1 MTYAAGRFQ
10 VKGVATYATL
20 GELSRELLLQS
31 VKRGE
36 LVLDLGQLEEYDS
49 HFVATLAACQRNKS
63 RHKGAV
69 VIESAPQRLESML
82 GVYGLVDAGIVL
94 R

>member
-1 MTYAAGRFQ
+1 MTYTAGRFR
-10 VKGVATYATL
+10 VKGAATYATL

-31 VKRGE
+31 AKPGE
-36 LVLDLGQLEEYDS
+36 LVLELGQLEECDS

-63 RHKGAV
+63 RYNGAV
-69 VIESAPQRLESML
+69 VIESATEQLQSMFA
-82 GVYGLVDAGIVL
+82 VYGLLDAGIVM

>member
-1 MTYAAGRFQ
+1 MTYTAGRFL
-10 VKGVATYATL
+10 VNGAATYATL

-31 VKRGE
+31 AKPGE
-36 LVLDLGQLEEYDS
+36 LVLQLGQLEEYDS

-69 VIESAPQRLESML
+69 VIENVPQRLQSML
-82 GVYGLVDAGIVL
+82 GVYGLADGGIVI